1 MHGSDA
7 PRTRRTRGRLH
18 DCAALVLVLAACT
31 QAPATPTLTASE
43 AGNPNPTG
51 GPIFGAS
58 ASESEEASP
67 STTQSGTL
75 SGTWAGTWVIDG
87 YGNTGD
93 FTMELVQT
101 GGSFSGTIES
111 TNTDCPS
118 GTVDGTVDGTDVTFG
133 WVLTGV
139 PVQFE
144 GVLNGTSMS
153 GTWSSN
159 ACSDA
164 ELSLTGTWE
173 ATKQS

>member
-58 ASESEEASP
+58 ASESEEPSP
-67 STTQSGTL
+67 SITQSGSLTGTWN
-75 SGTWAGTWVIDG
+75 GTWAIDG

-93 FTMELVQT
+93 FTMELAP
-101 GGSFSGTIES
+101 SGDGYSGPIES
-111 TNTDCPS
+111 TNTDCPT
-118 GTVDGTVDGTDVTFG
+118 GTVDLTLDGSSVTMG
-133 WVLTGV
+133 WVLSGV
-139 PVQFE
+139 PVSFTGTRE
-144 GVLNGTSMS
+144 GNSMS
-153 GTWSSN
+153 GTWSAVS
-159 ACSDA
+159 CSQNIP
-164 ELSLTGTWE
+164 LTGTWE
-173 ATKQS
+173 ATKQ